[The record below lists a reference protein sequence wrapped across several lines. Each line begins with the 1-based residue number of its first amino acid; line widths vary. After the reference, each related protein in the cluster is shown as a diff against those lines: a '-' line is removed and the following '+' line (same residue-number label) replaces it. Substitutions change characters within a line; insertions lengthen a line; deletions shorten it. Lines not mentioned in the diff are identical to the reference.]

1 MFTDNHNF
9 DSLAKSNVV
18 GYVDLVSS
26 DDSVDDMESDITRL
40 NTNYTQSSIVATQS
54 LTNNLSINPYNNQI
68 EMHTLSKPTIINL
81 EKTIKTHPNKG
92 KMLKKALFP
101 KKKTNTTPAL
111 WISTNYNRG
120 RNQGPRYKI
129 NSKCVKK
136 LKSLEQKNS
145 KLTLK
150 IKQLTIKKQE
160 LQDIQ
165 IKYLELKEKVLETEE
180 KLLIKGID
188 TSEYSAFSLANEDQD
203 IPITNDTKY
212 DVLLEYK
219 LERENQIPDNHI
231 FTHGR
236 SITLEPRN
244 IN

>member
-9 DSLAKSNVV
+9 DNLAENNVV

-26 DDSVDDMESDITRL
+26 DDSSDDDSDVTIL
-40 NTNYTQSSIVATQS
+40 NTSYA
-54 LTNNLSINPYNNQI
+54 YNNQI
-68 EMHTLSKPTIINL
+68 EMHTLSNPTVLNL
-81 EKTIKTHPNKG
+81 ETTIKTHPNKG
-92 KMLKKALFP
+92 KMLKRSLMQKNKIP
-101 KKKTNTTPAL
+101 TV
-111 WISTNYNRG
+111 WISTNYNRVK
-120 RNQGPRYKI
+120 NQGARYI
-129 NSKCVKK
+129 MNSKYVHR

-203 IPITNDTKY
+203 IPLTNNTKY
-212 DVLLEYK
+212 DVLLECK
-219 LERENQIPDNHI
+219 EERENQIPDNHI
-231 FTHGR
+231 FTRGR
-236 SITLEPRN
+236 TITLEPRT
-244 IN
+244 